1 MDSATQEMV
10 NSFQGKALN
19 YNVILRQ
26 IANVNVT
33 ENNLDLTNALDK
45 NEKFKKGIV
54 VSVGT
59 ECPKGDIEV
68 GSTVMYDSYKASNV
82 TLDNIEYTV
91 LFYADLFHVL

>member
-1 MDSATQEMV
+1 MDSAIQEMV
-10 NSFQGKALN
+10 NAFPGRALN
-19 YNVILRQ
+19 YNVVLRQ

-54 VSVGT
+54 VSIGT
-59 ECPKGDIEV
+59 ECPKGDIEL
-68 GSTVMYDSYKASNV
+68 GSEVMYDSYKASNV
-82 TLDNIEYTV
+82 TINNIEYTT